1 MKISAINNNQNTQN
15 RQPNFT
21 GLTKI
26 MKRKIYIDGKK
37 DILKII
43 ENRQESQSTIVGQLP
58 KGMFA
63 NLSIGK
69 TKEQIVQ
76 AINDIMSTFGASA
89 EEIRGYV
96 PSAKASVAE
105 YRNKRSNSTVEKIKS
120 VLEKYNLTNKK
131 EEVDLEFLG
140 RGDYGSAYKIKGVH
154 DDFTNDDYI
163 LKVHTVADRG
173 PDWHRFKSHG
183 NYAEINTAE
192 YWSNNWGE
200 NTQRGKFYFGDIN
213 KGYMIDNFIDQ
224 NTLPYKKHVNEYTSG
239 LKLTDEELAQ
249 NGHNKINGY
258 SIDWGGVRVVN
269 RIKNESK
276 TARKVLND
284 IKKTD
289 RQFREQKWW
298 QIYHNKHDYDETQK
312 LAGLALSI
320 KHLPESKKAA
330 YIDKCMSSNKPMVD
344 QALGY
349 VLKYLP
355 HEEAQKYY
363 QKLMARNEEVTQ
375 TILMNEIPLL
385 ARKPLPEAYD
395 DMNVPKDQIFPE
407 KIKAFY
413 DISKKYVIPQAQEHL
428 ASYVHL
434 LPSEYI
440 MPEFRNLVKLGDYNI
455 YDRLLHKIRIVPEE
469 EFPASLKL
477 EMLSE
482 LENSIE
488 DPYLKQHAQ
497 KIKIATIRKTLD
509 D

>member
-43 ENRQESQSTIVGQLP
+43 GNRQESQSTIVGQLP

-96 PSAKASVAE
+96 PGAKASVAE

-239 LKLTDEELAQ
+239 LKLTDEELA
-249 NGHNKINGY
+249 
-258 SIDWGGVRVVN
+258 
-269 RIKNESK
+269 
-276 TARKVLND
+276 
-284 IKKTD
+284 
-289 RQFREQKWW
+289 
-298 QIYHNKHDYDETQK
+298 
-312 LAGLALSI
+312 
-320 KHLPESKKAA
+320 
-330 YIDKCMSSNKPMVD
+330 
-344 QALGY
+344 
-349 VLKYLP
+349 
-355 HEEAQKYY
+355 
-363 QKLMARNEEVTQ
+363 
-375 TILMNEIPLL
+375 
-385 ARKPLPEAYD
+385 
-395 DMNVPKDQIFPE
+395 
-407 KIKAFY
+407 
-413 DISKKYVIPQAQEHL
+413 
-428 ASYVHL
+428 
-434 LPSEYI
+434 
-440 MPEFRNLVKLGDYNI
+440 
-455 YDRLLHKIRIVPEE
+455 
-469 EFPASLKL
+469 
-477 EMLSE
+477 
-482 LENSIE
+482 
-488 DPYLKQHAQ
+488 
-497 KIKIATIRKTLD
+497 
-509 D
+509 